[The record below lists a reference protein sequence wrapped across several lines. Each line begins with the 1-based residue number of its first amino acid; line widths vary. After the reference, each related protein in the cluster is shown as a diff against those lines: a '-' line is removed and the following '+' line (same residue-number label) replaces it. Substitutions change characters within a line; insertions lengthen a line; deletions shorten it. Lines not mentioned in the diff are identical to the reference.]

1 MNADMDQLRESYEEE
16 QEGHSDAQRQ
26 LTKANAELQD
36 WRTKVLIKNNV
47 QKKINI
53 QSQIDL

>member
-47 QKKINI
+47 QKKSTFN
-53 QSQIDL
+53 LK